1 MNGKNRY
8 LTGQIG
14 PHSAFVSALFVIIAA
29 SAACLAPTTTAAA
42 AEDNIVL
49 DPRVTPIPN
58 LPHGPFVRLADGGI
72 LGVSENSAI
81 VTHDD
86 GKTWQPR
93 PIFKSGEN
101 FKIRPERAMMRT
113 RAGTIILIFSN
124 DAVLKYS
131 WDKKKNGPLPD
142 MHLPSYAIRSTDEGR
157 TWTDLTLLDDGWCGC
172 IQDIIQTAGGNIIV
186 PGQEMLFD
194 EGRHATM
201 PYVSTDDGRSW
212 QRTRY
217 LDIGGRGD
225 HAGAIE
231 GTLEQLAGGQIRMLL
246 RSYHGF
252 FYDSFSD
259 DDGFTWTDPKPSSIR
274 TTGSPGKMKR
284 LAGGRLVLLHNA
296 VPTGGFVRREQ
307 LSICFSDDDGRTWS
321 PPQVIATN
329 KGGRVSYPHLFEHS
343 PGVLWITTMQGTLRV
358 SLEEADFIKDWT
370 KIVCFGDSTTA
381 PRRDLI
387 IYADLLREE
396 LSGREIDIWVEN
408 SGVGSSHTDH
418 ARERFARDVL
428 DHRPELAII
437 QFGINDS
444 AVDVWKNP
452 PATQPRVALARY
464 RENLA
469 FFIDTLRQQNRKVI
483 LMTPNPLRW
492 AEKTQKLYG
501 NPPYDPNDPDGFNR
515 LLKDYAA
522 AVRQIATAQDVELI
536 DVYALFESYDRQA
549 NQSMDDLLLDGM
561 HPNAA
566 GHRLVADLLLEKIDR
581 LLPSRPADE

>member
-1 MNGKNRY
+1 MNGRNRNS
-8 LTGQIG
+8 TKQINRR
-14 PHSAFVSALFVIIAA
+14 SAIAPALFVMIAA
-29 SAACLAPTTTAAA
+29 GGTCLAPQLAFAAV
-42 AEDNIVL
+42 DNIVL
-49 DPRVTPIPN
+49 DPRVTAIPD

-72 LGVSENSAI
+72 MGVDENSAI

-86 GKTWQPR
+86 GKTWQSR
-93 PIFKSGEN
+93 PIFKSDKN

-113 RAGTIILIFSN
+113 KAGTIVLIFAN

-131 WDKKKNGPLPD
+131 WDKKKNVPLPD
-142 MHLPSYAIRSTDEGR
+142 MHLPSYSIRSTDEGR

-172 IQDIIQTAGGNIIV
+172 IQDIIQTTDGKIIV

-201 PYVSTDDGRSW
+201 PYVSTDEGKTW

-231 GTLEQLAGGQIRMLL
+231 GTLEQLRDGKIRMLL

-252 FYDSFSD
+252 FYDSFSA
-259 DDGFTWTDPKPSSIR
+259 DGGLTWTDPKPSSIK

-284 LAGGRLVLLHNA
+284 LASGRLMLLHNA
-296 VPTGGFVRREQ
+296 PGTGGFARREQ
-307 LSICFSDDDGRTWS
+307 LSLCLSDDDGQTWS

-343 PGVLWITTMQGTLRV
+343 PGLLWITTMQGALRV
-358 SLEEADFIKDWT
+358 SLEEADFVKDWEEWKT
-370 KIVCFGDSTTA
+370 WPKIVCFGDSTTA
-381 PRRDLI
+381 SRKGVM

-396 LSGREIDIWVEN
+396 LSGRGIDARVEN
-408 SGVGSSHTDH
+408 SGVGSSHTDN
-418 ARERFARDVL
+418 ARGRFKRDVL
-428 DHRPELAII
+428 DHRPRVAVI

-444 AVDVWKNP
+444 AVDVWRNP
-452 PATQPRVALARY
+452 PATKPRLALSRY
-464 RENLA
+464 RENLE
-469 FFIDTLRQQNRKVI
+469 FFVDTLREHKCKVI

-492 AEKTQKLYG
+492 VEKTRQLYG
-501 NPPYDPNDPDGFNR
+501 RPPYDPSDVDGFNP

-522 AVRQIATAQDVELI
+522 AVRKIATEKGVELI
-536 DVYALFESYDRQA
+536 DVYALFESYDQQPS
-549 NQSMDDLLLDGM
+549 QSMDDLLLDGM
-561 HPNAA
+561 HPNST
-566 GHRLVADLLLEKIDR
+566 GHRLVADLLLKKIQDAM
-581 LLPSRPADE
+581 SK

>member
-1 MNGKNRY
+1 MNERNWNVTKR
-8 LTGQIG
+8 IRC
-14 PHSAFVSALFVIIAA
+14 PSAIASALFVMIAA
-29 SAACLAPTTTAAA
+29 SGTCLTPTIASA
-42 AEDNIVL
+42 AENIVL
-49 DPRVTPIPN
+49 DPRVTPIPD

-86 GKTWQPR
+86 GKTWQAR
-93 PIFKSGEN
+93 PIFKSNES

-113 RAGTIILIFSN
+113 RAGTIVLIFAN

-131 WDKKKNGPLPD
+131 WDKKKNAPLPD
-142 MHLPSYAIRSTDEGR
+142 MHLPSYAICSTDEGR

-172 IQDIIQTAGGNIIV
+172 IQDIIQTADGKIIV

-201 PYVSTDDGRSW
+201 PYVSTDEGKTW

-225 HAGAIE
+225 HDGAIE
-231 GTLEQLAGGQIRMLL
+231 GTLEQLGDGRIRMVL

-259 DDGFTWTDPKPSSIR
+259 DDGLTWTDPKPSSIR

-284 LAGGRLVLLHNA
+284 LASGRLVLLHNA
-296 VPTGGFVRREQ
+296 IPTGGFVRREQ

-343 PGVLWITTMQGTLRV
+343 PGVLWITTMQGILRI
-358 SLEEADFIKDWT
+358 SLQEADFIKDWA

-381 PRRDLI
+381 PRGGVA

-396 LSGREIDIWVEN
+396 LSGRRIDIWVEN
-408 SGVGSSHTDH
+408 SGIGSSHTDH
-418 ARERFARDVL
+418 ARERFKRDVL
-428 DHRPELAII
+428 DHGPKLAII

-452 PATQPRVALARY
+452 PAAKPRVALARY
-464 RENLA
+464 QENLN
-469 FFIDTLRQQNRKVI
+469 FFIDTLRDRDCPRP
-483 LMTPNPLRW
+483 LGRCTPTTCVLR
-492 AEKTQKLYG
+492 LSLSG
-501 NPPYDPNDPDGFNR
+501 GS
-515 LLKDYAA
+515 
-522 AVRQIATAQDVELI
+522 VV
-536 DVYALFESYDRQA
+536 
-549 NQSMDDLLLDGM
+549 G
-561 HPNAA
+561 
-566 GHRLVADLLLEKIDR
+566 
-581 LLPSRPADE
+581 